1 VTAPLVTLL
10 ALCLFTAVAAVK
22 DHRTGHIPNPLV
34 AIAAVAGVTL
44 HLALGFRSTDATG
57 HGVGDALANET
68 FTVALG
74 VVLCAMVPLLLYR
87 VGAMGGG
94 DVKLLGAIG
103 IVAGPMLGLE
113 IELTAFVVAILFVG
127 ARLAYRGELLRL
139 LGNSLALATN
149 PMRAPEKRRQVP
161 EALMTSLRFAPA
173 VFASTLL
180 SVLAHWHET

>member
-1 VTAPLVTLL
+1 MPIVTLV
-10 ALCLFTAVAAVK
+10 ALCLFTAIAAFT

-34 AIAAVAGVTL
+34 ATLAVAGV
-44 HLALGFRSTDATG
+44 ALQLVLGLWGQGTVRR
-57 HGVGDALANET
+57 GVGDALANAT
-68 FTVALG
+68 FAAALG
-74 VVLCAMVPLLLYR
+74 VVLCAMVPLLLYK

-103 IVAGPMLGLE
+103 LAAGPMLGLE
-113 IELTAFVVAILFVG
+113 IELTAFVVAVLYAG

-149 PMRAPEKRRQVP
+149 PMRAPEKRRPVP

-173 VFASTLL
+173 VFAATLL
-180 SVLAHWHET
+180 SVLAHWGET